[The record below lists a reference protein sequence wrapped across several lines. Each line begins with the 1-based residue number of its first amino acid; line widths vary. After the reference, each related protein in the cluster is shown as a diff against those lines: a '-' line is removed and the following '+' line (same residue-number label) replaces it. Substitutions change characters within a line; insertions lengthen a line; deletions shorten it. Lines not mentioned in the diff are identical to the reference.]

1 MSTPRLPFGVA
12 LLLALGPAC
21 NGASGETTG
30 ETSATETSATS
41 TTGVTTTTGDTT
53 TTGGTSSSSSAST
66 TDATTGNET
75 TSGSSGT
82 TTTTTTTTAT
92 TDTTDTTDTDGL
104 CRDPGE
110 LGPLDYTAVDQPLSE
125 FFDAS
130 DFATILNTQDDYAAY
145 FDGQPP
151 ADLASEWLVFAH
163 PGRTP
168 IGTRHSLVGVDID
181 GACSLSVSYAT
192 ASLADNCE
200 TFTTYTRPAPLV
212 ARTPVG
218 FDPPTEPT
226 LVQAPGLPFDCA
238 RQGVGE
244 FESCT
249 EETWCAPGL
258 ICAGITRASPGMCM
272 DATLR
277 GVFASPDLDLEF
289 SKGEPLMATIEAT
302 GLATVDM
309 DVIINL
315 VVDHPDPSA
324 LTITLTNP
332 SANEVMV
339 WDQEPSPFDAV
350 WYPEPG
356 SLRLSRVPVGF
367 SGDESVNGTWILTI
381 TSASDT
387 PGALVSWELEIMSRY
402 D

>member
-1 MSTPRLPFGVA
+1 MSPLRLPLGAA

-21 NGASGETTG
+21 TGDSDETAG
-30 ETSATETSATS
+30 ETSATTSAAT
-41 TTGVTTTTGDTT
+41 TTGVTTTTGETTTSTGTSTTGDTTTSTSTSTSESTGASTSTTDT
-53 TTGGTSSSSSAST
+53 TTGGETST
-66 TDATTGNET
+66 TGDSTG
-75 TSGSSGT
+75 
-82 TTTTTTTTAT
+82 
-92 TDTTDTTDTDGL
+92 DTEGL
-104 CRDPGE
+104 CLDRGE
-110 LGPLDYTAVDQPLSE
+110 PGPLDHTVVDQPISE

-130 DFATILNTQDDYAAY
+130 DFATILSAQDDYAAY
-145 FDGQPP
+145 FDGQAP

-192 ASLADNCE
+192 ASLGDNCE
-200 TFTTYTRPAPLV
+200 NFTTYTRPAPLL
-212 ARTPVG
+212 ARTPIG

-226 LVQAPGLPFDCA
+226 LIPAPGLPFDCA

-249 EETWCAPGL
+249 EDTWCAPGL

-277 GVFASPDLDLEF
+277 GVFESLDLDLEF
-289 SKGEPLMATIEAT
+289 TKGDPLMTTIEAT

-339 WDQEPSPFDAV
+339 WDQEPSPFDAI

-356 SLRLSRVPVGF
+356 TLRLSRVPVGF

-381 TSASDT
+381 TSTSDA
-387 PGALVSWELEIMSRY
+387 PGSLVSWELEIMSRY